1 MSFFIGEKDRI
12 AFLKEKLRF
21 FASVSSVE
29 YIKQLPKEI
38 SFITWSFGS
47 EAEEDYCYEIITTD
61 NRKIVCQITT
71 FFDVWI
77 VRSRFYKQTATGYE
91 KMSV

>member
-1 MSFFIGEKDRI
+1 MKI
-12 AFLKEKLRF
+12 FLKEEDRILFIKEKLKF
-21 FASVSSVE
+21 MMSVASIVRV
-29 YIKQLPKEI
+29 KQLPKEI
-38 SFITWSFGS
+38 FFITWSFGS